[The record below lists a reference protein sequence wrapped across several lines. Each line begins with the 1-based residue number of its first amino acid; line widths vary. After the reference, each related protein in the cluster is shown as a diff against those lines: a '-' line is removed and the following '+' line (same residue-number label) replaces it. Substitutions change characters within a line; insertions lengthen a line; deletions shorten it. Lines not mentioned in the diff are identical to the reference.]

1 MEDNAGDLGAL
12 RETTVPTPLD
22 RRFLG
27 RVNGL
32 AGLLLQLSAR
42 HFPLLCHTGHCR
54 TLLVAPDREDRLS
67 SILAHA
73 RCGRVPACPAH
84 RPSRK
89 VAARVLS
96 GQLVVTPRIP

>member
-1 MEDNAGDLGAL
+1 M
-12 RETTVPTPLD
+12 
-22 RRFLG
+22 
-27 RVNGL
+27 
-32 AGLLLQLSAR
+32 
-42 HFPLLCHTGHCR
+42 
-54 TLLVAPDREDRLS
+54 S